1 MDRSPESSFWHR
13 IQRIPRHYIYL
24 LLAGVVAWQLLFPIQ
39 LPVVPSSA
47 TKGVYDAIA
56 AVPDD
61 KLVVIS
67 TDWDA
72 STEAETAPQTQAVMH
87 ACFQHRKRFAIMN
100 LQPPMGVKLANDL
113 AEEAAREYGA
123 EYGVDWCNWG
133 YKYGYEN
140 VLMALGKNV
149 PKAVGDDFYGKPVT
163 ELPMMEGVADIK
175 DVGIVVIVD
184 GFLERRAPLGGL
196 EAVDVALCAAQGLL
210 VAAAESVRV
219 PGNVQGVIARTV
231 VLPAGVDWA
240 RNHVVVVGQGAGIE
254 SLPLGIVERGDLPP
268 RFAGGIWCSRLDPGQ
283 VVARAPTHPDR
294 VRDHHLS
301 RGCRQIV

>member
-1 MDRSPESSFWHR
+1 VDRSPESSFWHR

-24 LLAGVVAWQLLFPIQ
+24 LLAGVVAWQLLFPIR

-175 DVGIVVIVD
+175 DVGLVVIVT
-184 GFLERRAPLGGL
+184 GLSAMTEMWIGLIQGPYGTPLATAYTAVMAPIYYPYLDSGQMKGM
-196 EAVDVALCAAQGLL
+196 L
-210 VAAAESVRV
+210 VGAKGAAELEVLVDR
-219 PGNVQGVIARTV
+219 PGKASDIMNVQSWAHVLIIALIIV
-231 VLPAGVDWA
+231 GNLGYLLA
-240 RNHVVVVGQGAGIE
+240 RGRRG
-254 SLPLGIVERGDLPP
+254 ER
-268 RFAGGIWCSRLDPGQ
+268 AS
-283 VVARAPTHPDR
+283 
-294 VRDHHLS
+294 
-301 RGCRQIV
+301 